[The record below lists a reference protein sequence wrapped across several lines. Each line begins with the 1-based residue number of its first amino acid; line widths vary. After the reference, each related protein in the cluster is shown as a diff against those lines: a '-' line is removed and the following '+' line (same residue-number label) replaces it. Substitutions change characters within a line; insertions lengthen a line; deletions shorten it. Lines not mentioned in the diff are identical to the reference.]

1 MVIEPDEPA
10 EEKSEE
16 VAMTMDPE
24 IQAMSKVAE
33 ALSNLEEPAK
43 ERVLRW
49 AIDRY
54 VSSGIP
60 MGIEEQKIRLT
71 RLTSPSSAT

>member
-1 MVIEPDEPA
+1 
-10 EEKSEE
+10 
-16 VAMTMDPE
+16 MTMDPE

>member
-1 MVIEPDEPA
+1 MKRTIQNIM
-10 EEKSEE
+10 SEE

-24 IQAMSKVAE
+24 IQAMSKIAE